1 MDQTN
6 FAQSKVPKENLL
18 VWNVK
23 EGWGPLCEFLGKPIP
38 DGPIPH
44 DNKTG
49 DKKFFGDYL
58 FKSNFMKVSQ
68 ILVDS
73 KTIQTFR
80 KCLEILRRMLQF

>member
-23 EGWGPLCEFLGKPIP
+23 DGWGPLCEFLGKPIP

-49 DKKFFGDYL
+49 DTEFVQK
-58 FKSNFMKVSQ
+58 
-68 ILVDS
+68 ILLDKPVV
-73 KTIQTFR
+73 KEVRTYG
-80 KCLEILRRMLQF
+80 